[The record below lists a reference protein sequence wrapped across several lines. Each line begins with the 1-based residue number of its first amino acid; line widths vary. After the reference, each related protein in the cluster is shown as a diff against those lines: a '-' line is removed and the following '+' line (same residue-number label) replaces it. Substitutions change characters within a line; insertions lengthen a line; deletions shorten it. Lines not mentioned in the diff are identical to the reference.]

1 MAAANRGPILRG
13 GAFRLAEAG
22 TVTASGTNTDT
33 YLPTAGFWMDLDGY
47 AGVEIV
53 TVRTADSG
61 TCTMDVF
68 VEQYNP
74 VTQLYTAVQDAAGN
88 DVSGVQYADGATGEQ
103 RIRIHPSPIAV
114 DADGVLIVNTVDKWF
129 QQSAP
134 RYCRIRVRSGGTT
147 VTNTFSMLAIPL
159 R

>member
-1 MAAANRGPILRG
+1 MASPERGPVMRG
-13 GAFRLAEAG
+13 GAYRLAEAG

-33 YLPTAGFWMDLDGY
+33 YLPTAGFWLDLSGC

-53 TVRTADSG
+53 TNRSADTG

-74 VTQLYTAVQDAAGN
+74 VTEAYTAVQDAAGA
-88 DVSGVQYADGATGEQ
+88 DVSGVQYADGETGE
-103 RIRIHPSPIAV
+103 RRVRIHPSAIAV

-129 QQSAP
+129 Q
-134 RYCRIRVRSGGTT
+134 
-147 VTNTFSMLAIPL
+147 
-159 R
+159 

>member
-1 MAAANRGPILRG
+1 MRG
-13 GAFRLAEAG
+13 GAYRLAEAG
-22 TVTASGTNTDT
+22 TSTGTVTDADT
-33 YLPTAGFWMDLDGY
+33 RLPAAGFWMDLRDC

-53 TVRTADSG
+53 TNRSADAG

-74 VTQLYTAVQDAAGN
+74 ATEAYTAVQDAAGA
-88 DVSGVQYADGATGEQ
+88 DISGVQYTDGQTGER
-103 RIRIHPSPIAV
+103 RIRLHPAPIAV

-134 RYCRIRVRSGGTT
+134 RFLSVRVRSGGTD
-147 VTNTFSMLAIPL
+147 VSNTFSMLAVPL
-159 R
+159 A